1 MKWSKLIKIVLSIER
16 NSRCQKR
23 HYLMQ
28 MLEHIVMLNS
38 YIEIWYGGLQKA
50 RDPALT
56 PVLVI
61 IINIMLS
68 ILWLYFDTCFL
79 IHMM

>member
-1 MKWSKLIKIVLSIER
+1 MSKEALFNANVR
-16 NSRCQKR
+16 T
-23 HYLMQ
+23 Y
-28 MLEHIVMLNS
+28 IVMLNS

-61 IINIMLS
+61 IIHIMLS
-68 ILWLYFDTCFL
+68 IL
-79 IHMM
+79 